1 MFRFDKRRK
10 GVFGL
15 QMGKKVI
22 IFIDDLNMLQ
32 KEIYGVQFF
41 IELFRQYID
50 YGYWYVRENI
60 NIVKYGYDEL
70 LRMGNIFSLY
80 A

>member
-50 YGYWYVRENI
+50 YGYWYVKLEEI
-60 NIVKYGYDEL
+60 
-70 LRMGNIFSLY
+70 
-80 A
+80 